1 MNTMKG
7 VKKFGI
13 GTDIESI
20 DRFAEVDCTKDSAF
34 LNKVFTSR
42 ELEYCF
48 SRGTA
53 APHLAARYAGK
64 EAVVK
69 ALTSVGKA
77 NLEYKEIEILNNEN
91 GVPAVRISDTGFHDL
106 QVYLSLSHC
115 ADKAIA
121 FAVVMEVNHIE
132 ED

>member
-7 VKKFGI
+7 VKNFGI

-20 DRFAEVDCTKDSAF
+20 DRFAEVGCTQDSAF

-91 GVPAVRISDTGFHDL
+91 GVPAVRISDAGFHDL

-115 ADKAIA
+115 MDKAIA
-121 FAVVMEVNHIE
+121 FAVVLEVNHIE